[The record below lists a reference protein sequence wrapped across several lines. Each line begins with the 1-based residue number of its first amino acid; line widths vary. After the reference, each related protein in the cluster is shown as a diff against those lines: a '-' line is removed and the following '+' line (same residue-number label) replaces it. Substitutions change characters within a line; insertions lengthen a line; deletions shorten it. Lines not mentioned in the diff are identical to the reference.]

1 MKKRICAVLALS
13 AIVLV
18 ASIHEVN
25 AAWGQETRFVL
36 KVFGR
41 NMPVV
46 GAKVFIDGEFRGI
59 TDKDGSLKIRLNVA
73 QRDISPG
80 SRIYDVGGFHGVGGG
95 RCVCIYFQ
103 VVIRIEK
110 DEFKTYEDTILIP
123 YNMKILTYFAYMNP

>member
-1 MKKRICAVLALS
+1 MKRKICVVLVLS
-13 AIVLV
+13 AMILV

-41 NMPVV
+41 NMPVA

-59 TDKDGSLKIRLNVA
+59 TDKDGSLKIRLNVT

-80 SRIYDVGGFHGVGGG
+80 SRIYDIGGFHGVGGG

-110 DEFKTYEDTILIP
+110 EEFKTYEDTILIP
-123 YNMKILTYFAYMNP
+123 YNMRILTYFVYMNP